1 MTARLL
7 IIVSVLLYTCDA
19 LARAQGDDT
28 RHGAWLGVGLGYG
41 SAGFSCDTCGRS
53 RELGGWTF
61 NLGLGGT
68 PNPHVQLGVQGDF
81 WENGLRRGRL
91 PTISTGTVLLAYYP
105 RVTGS
110 AFVEAGLGLSN
121 YALEHGT
128 GDPLEPVAH
137 EPSYFSGTGRGYTLG
152 FGWEGIRVVYH
163 YGNVGALRDP
173 SGAMIATG
181 WKQKMLLVEIANRA
195 GLESPTGPE
204 SPTTRV
210 RAHARILNRAFPRPG
225 MCAAADPR
233 HAASYRCG
241 GIGHHPHDWHFFSE
255 VLLDVVRGHGRRHG
269 NHQRLLGQLRRNLL
283 QHFAHHLRLHTQEH
297 DVRALH
303 CRAVFRRHAD
313 AQLFLERRRLLAVL
327 HRRADALRREKPLP
341 QIGS

>member
-128 GDPLEPVAH
+128 GDPLEPVAR

-195 GLESPTGPE
+195 GLESPTGPA
-204 SPTTRV
+204 SPTTKV
-210 RAHARILNRAFPRPG
+210 RAHARILNRAFPRTAICP
-225 MCAAADPR
+225 AAVTLFDAP
-233 HAASYRCG
+233 
-241 GIGHHPHDWHFFSE
+241 SE
-255 VLLDVVRGHGRRHG
+255 VGKPYVEVAQISPSRDGSREPTPEQVAEAERNKAAELGANGLIL
-269 NHQRLLGQLRRNLL
+269 NHIAGSR
-283 QHFAHHLRLHTQEH
+283 EVMY
-297 DVRALH
+297 D
-303 CRAVFRRHAD
+303 
-313 AQLFLERRRLLAVL
+313 
-327 HRRADALRREKPLP
+327 DALAIFIPADSAGASAEC
-341 QIGS
+341 GS